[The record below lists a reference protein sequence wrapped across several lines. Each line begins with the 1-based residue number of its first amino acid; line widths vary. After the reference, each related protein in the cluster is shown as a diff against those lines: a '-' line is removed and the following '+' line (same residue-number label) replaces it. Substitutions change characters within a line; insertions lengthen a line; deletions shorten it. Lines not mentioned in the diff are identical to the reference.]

1 MLSVFAAAILSTIP
15 IDGQVDKAG
24 GDYAIVEFEV
34 PEGAVE
40 ITVHHEVASDA
51 NILDFGVWDPN
62 GFRGWGGGLTEDAV
76 IGADES
82 SRGYLPGPLPAGTWQ
97 VVIGKAKL
105 VDVPGD
111 YHIDITISDAATLT
125 PRPRAADPEV
135 VLESGPRWYA
145 GDLHVHSRESGD
157 AAATFDQITGLAR
170 DRGLDFVVLSDHNT
184 VAQHALIAAYQGGVD
199 DVLFV
204 RGAEVTTY
212 SGHGNA
218 LGADA
223 YIDHRLG
230 LDGRSGADVIADVVA
245 AGGSFVVNHPRL
257 ELGSACIGC
266 AWKVDPTPWDQV
278 TAMEILTG
286 PFQNDSLIGKPARQ
300 MWDDLLD
307 QGFRITA
314 VGGSDDHRAGI
325 DEDPATQSQI
335 GSPTTLVYADELSEA
350 AIIEA
355 IRAGR
360 VQVLLSGPDDPRVDL
375 EIDSDSGEVG
385 RIGDTI
391 SGDELTIR
399 ARVTGGAGSHAVLVT
414 DGREGESRAV
424 DSDDSEVSWE
434 VTVPEAGARYRIH
447 VFSDLGLVTV
457 TNHVFVDFVAGPGGG
472 GCGCRAPGSGGSGGG
487 LLLAVVAAALTWR
500 RRRRAPRDR
509 GGPGPSRARRGR
521 PV

>member
-15 IDGQVDKAG
+15 IDGQVDKTG
-24 GDYAIVEFEV
+24 GDYAVVEFEV
-34 PEGAVE
+34 PAGAVE
-40 ITVHHEVASDA
+40 ITVHHEVASEA
-51 NILDFGVWDPN
+51 NILDFGVWDPD
-62 GFRGWGGGLTEDAV
+62 GFRGWGGGLTDDAV
-76 IGADES
+76 IGVDES

-97 VVIGKAKL
+97 VVIGKAKV
-105 VDVPGD
+105 VDVPAA
-111 YHIDITISDAATLT
+111 YHIDVTISDTATLT
-125 PRPRAADPEV
+125 PRPRADYPGVA
-135 VLESGPRWYA
+135 LESGARWYA

-157 AAATFDQITGLAR
+157 ASATFDQINSLAHER
-170 DRGLDFVVLSDHNT
+170 NLDFVVLSDHNT
-184 VAQHALIAAYQGGVD
+184 VAQHPLIAAYQGGVD
-199 DVLFV
+199 DLLFV

-218 LGADA
+218 LGATE

-245 AGGSFVVNHPRL
+245 AGGSFIVNHPRL

-266 AWKVDPTPWDQV
+266 AWNIDPTPWDQV

-286 PFQNDSLIGKPARQ
+286 PLQNDSLIGKPARQ

-314 VGGSDDHRAGI
+314 VGGSDDHRAGVG
-325 DEDPATQSQI
+325 EDPLTDSRI

-375 EIDSDSGEVG
+375 EVDSDSGQVG
-385 RIGDTI
+385 RIGDSI
-391 SGDELTIR
+391 SGDKLTIR

-414 DGREGESRAV
+414 DGREGESRAL

-434 VTVPEAGARYRIH
+434 VAVPEEGARYRIH
-447 VFSDLGLVTV
+447 VYSDLGLVTV
-457 TNHVFVDFVAGPGGG
+457 TNHVFVDFVQGPGGG
-472 GCGCRAPGSGGSGGG
+472 GCGCRAPGGGGSGGG
-487 LLLAVVAAALTWR
+487 LLLVVMAAALAWR
-500 RRRRAPRDR
+500 RRARRAR
-509 GGPGPSRARRGR
+509 GGPGPRKARRRR
-521 PV
+521 PA